1 VKSVELTGAPVCP
14 TPAIWSAS
22 ADLMVGSLTAL
33 TATHV
38 QYGCTAVQ
46 ICEGRMR
53 PLDPLRALA
62 AVRSYYRPQDLRSWT
77 HPHTHA
83 AGRQASE
90 GNLPIEDWPM
100 AAKERIQ
107 PACSQPA
114 ASPPLPPLP
123 PPPLPPLPP
132 LPPRARARRRRL
144 SGNIRAPVRADVTHL
159 PVFTLIYIILY
170 DHNPRIRASHSPST
184 PLETGERSLL

>member
-46 ICEGRMR
+46 ICEERMR

-62 AVRSYYRPQDLRSWT
+62 AVRSYYGPQDLRS
-77 HPHTHA
+77 
-83 AGRQASE
+83 
-90 GNLPIEDWPM
+90 
-100 AAKERIQ
+100 
-107 PACSQPA
+107 
-114 ASPPLPPLP
+114 
-123 PPPLPPLPP
+123 
-132 LPPRARARRRRL
+132 
-144 SGNIRAPVRADVTHL
+144 
-159 PVFTLIYIILY
+159 
-170 DHNPRIRASHSPST
+170 
-184 PLETGERSLL
+184 